1 MQVVDPPLVKTL
13 QHPIGGLTSLSS
25 GTASF
30 DARQWLHQLGAAGLT
45 PHDLVEMVRAV
56 EAAAREEEEELTAAM
71 PAYRKKT
78 TGVDNTIFI
87 SVKFPRHV
95 PRIKVAIDPPT
106 HLDRFGKNAVVAI
119 ADGSVLE
126 GESDLPSKIRRQVEY
141 FTELNRATLLDYWE
155 QRIDDD
161 ELRERLLA
169 NKDRVEAG
177 RPR

>member
-13 QHPIGGLTSLSS
+13 THPVGGLTSLSS

-30 DARQWLHQLGAAGLT
+30 DPHQWLHQLGAAGLT

-56 EAAAREEEEELTAAM
+56 EAAAREEEEATAFMAKF
-71 PAYRKKT
+71 RKNV
-78 TGVDNTIFI
+78 TGVDNTIFF
-87 SVKFPRHV
+87 SVEFARHK

-106 HLDRFGKNAVVAI
+106 HVDPSSDGNASVAI
-119 ADGSVLE
+119 ADGSHLA
-126 GESDLPSKIRRQVEY
+126 GEKMPSWLRKQVEW
-141 FTELNRATLLDYWE
+141 FLEVNRDTLMDYWNK
-155 QRIDDD
+155 RLDDD